1 MEQNFAGKT
10 AIVTG
15 GSTGIGRATAL
26 AFAKRGA
33 KVMVAD
39 VAEQEGNE
47 TVKMIKD
54 TGGDAL
60 FVKCDVSVEADVKR
74 MVEQTV
80 VTFGS
85 VDYAFNNAGIEG
97 ERGNVQDCTPEN
109 WNRVIDIN
117 IKGVWL
123 CMKYQIPQMLKQ
135 GKGAIVNCSS
145 VAGIIGFAGS
155 APYVASKHAVVGL
168 TKTAALENAT
178 TGIRVNAVC
187 PGVIDTPMVERVTGN
202 VEEVEQQFI
211 AMEPMGRMGKPE
223 EIADAVLFLCSDAAS
238 FMTGHSMPV
247 DGGWLAG

>member
-1 MEQNFAGKT
+1 
-10 AIVTG
+10 
-15 GSTGIGRATAL
+15 
-26 AFAKRGA
+26 
-33 KVMVAD
+33 
-39 VAEQEGNE
+39 
-47 TVKMIKD
+47 MIKD